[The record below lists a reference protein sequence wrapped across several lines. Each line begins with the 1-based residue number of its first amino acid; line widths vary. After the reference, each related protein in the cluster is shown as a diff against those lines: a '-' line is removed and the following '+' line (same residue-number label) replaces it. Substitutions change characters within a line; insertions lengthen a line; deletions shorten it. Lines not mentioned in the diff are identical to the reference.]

1 MLNAFDP
8 SDPNYEWKPKVSTHP
23 HAEPKSKEDEM
34 LEDLLG
40 HTPEMQRILR
50 MVKKVAPSQSTILIT
65 GESGSG
71 KEFFSKIIHQ
81 LSKRANEPFVAVNCG
96 AIPEN
101 IVESELFGA
110 KKGSFTGAIADKKGL
125 FEEADGGTLFLDE
138 IGELPLAAQV
148 KLLRFLESREIRRI
162 GENDLRFVDVRI
174 IAATNRNLT
183 DEIQAGR
190 FREDLFYRLNTFQ
203 LHLPPLRA
211 RKAGLAQLIH
221 FFVLKYN
228 QENQKNIQIIEPTAQ
243 YALSEYSYPGNIREL
258 SNIIEHAVVLS
269 DGHAIYLEDLPDR
282 LQKLLQV
289 QEPLLIPSS
298 TNASPRLDLEELHL
312 HEDQI
317 VSLEEIEK
325 RHILKALRHFNGNQ
339 TETSKALGIS
349 RSTLW
354 RKIQEHKIHF

>member
-1 MLNAFDP
+1 MQEIDADPQSHWKQSPAFQADF
-8 SDPNYEWKPKVSTHP
+8 
-23 HAEPKSKEDEM
+23 EPRSKEDEM

-50 MVKKVAPSQSTILIT
+50 TVKKVAPSNSTILIT

-71 KEFFSKIIHQ
+71 KEFFAKILHQ
-81 LSKRANEPFVAVNCG
+81 LSKRAKDPFIAVNCG

-110 KKGSFTGAIADKKGL
+110 KKGAFTGAIADKKGL

-162 GENDLRFVDVRI
+162 GENDVRYVDVRI
-174 IAATNRNLT
+174 LAATNRNLT
-183 DEIQAGR
+183 EEIKAGR

-203 LHLPPLRA
+203 LHLPPLRS
-211 RKAGLAQLIH
+211 RKAGLPNLIR
-221 FFVLKYN
+221 FFVLRYN
-228 QENQKNIQIIEPTAQ
+228 QATGKDVHAIEPSAQ
-243 YALSEYSYPGNIREL
+243 YALSNYEYPGNIREL

-269 DGHAIYLEDLPDR
+269 DGLTLKLEDLPDR
-282 LQKLLQV
+282 LQALAETP
-289 QEPLLIPSS
+289 EPLLLPSQ
-298 TNASPRLDLEELHL
+298 TQASVPMDLEELHPEEQGHIL
-312 HEDQI
+312 
-317 VSLEEIEK
+317 SLEEIEK
-325 RHILKALRHFNGNQ
+325 RHILKALRHFKGNQ
-339 TETSKALGIS
+339 TETAKVLGIS

-354 RKIQEHKIHF
+354 RKIQEHRISY

>member
-1 MLNAFDP
+1 MTQLDV
-8 SDPNYEWKPKVSTHP
+8 DPKVQWQNPSAT
-23 HAEPKSKEDEM
+23 ANFEPKSKEDEM

-40 HTPEMQRILR
+40 HTPEMNRILR
-50 MVKKVAPSQSTILIT
+50 TVKKIAPSNSTILIT

-71 KEFFSKIIHQ
+71 KEFFAKILHQ
-81 LSKRANEPFVAVNCG
+81 LSKRNKDPFIAVNCG

-148 KLLRFLESREIRRI
+148 KLLRFLESREIRRV
-162 GENDLRFVDVRI
+162 GENDVRYVDVRI
-174 IAATNRNLT
+174 LAATNRNLV
-183 DEIQAGR
+183 DEIKAGR

-203 LHLPPLRA
+203 LHLPPLRS
-211 RKAGLAQLIH
+211 RKAGLPNLIR
-221 FFVLKYN
+221 FFVLRYN
-228 QENQKNIQIIEPTAQ
+228 QETGKNVHAIEPSAQ
-243 YALSEYSYPGNIREL
+243 YALSNYEYPGNIREL

-269 DGHAIYLEDLPDR
+269 DGQTLHLEDLPDR
-282 LQKLLQV
+282 V
-289 QEPLLIPSS
+289 QSCVETHETLLIPAQTGPSIV
-298 TNASPRLDLEELHL
+298 PLDIDEIHTDDDVILKLEEL
-312 HEDQI
+312 
-317 VSLEEIEK
+317 EK
-325 RHILKALRHFNGNQ
+325 RHILKALRHFKGNQ

-354 RKIQEHKIHF
+354 RKIQEHRISY